1 MGIMKHG
8 HDASRGSNANH
19 DRPIAT
25 SPSETS
31 PSKTTSSKTT
41 PSEET
46 RGQSKGYALIA
57 VVYLLG
63 LIMGALDMSIVNP
76 ARTVIQNTMSVND
89 ALGVWV
95 ITIYTLAYA
104 AAIPVMGKLADR
116 HGRKSVYLLCI
127 LLFGGGSLLCGLAR
141 FTDSFE
147 LLLAAR
153 VIQAIGGGG
162 IMPVATAEF
171 GTAFPEEKRGMA
183 LGMVGMVYG
192 LSSILGPS
200 VGSGI
205 LDIFGQTEWQYIFFI
220 NVPICLIV
228 LILGIAKLPQSKAEH
243 VKPIDG
249 LGTLLL
255 TAMTLSIM
263 YGLKN
268 IDFFNLAESVASTD
282 VWPYLLIFLLLLP
295 LFILREKRAVD
306 PILNPNY
313 FTNRNIVITLI
324 CSIISGIIMMGTI
337 FFPQF
342 CENAMMMKSGSG
354 GYFIAI
360 LGIGTAIGSM
370 ASGRLIDKH
379 GVKPVLGAGFVGAA
393 IGSVFM
399 AFVACEYPNLVTVCL
414 SMFLSGAGLGFTM
427 GTPLNYMMLNNTED
441 AESNSALATM
451 SLVRSIGTAVAPAIM
466 VAFIVHASVGMQDTL
481 MNALP
486 KQVSVSPL
494 PYAAQIDQ
502 KLDDMRAD
510 EDTAEMLEGLDIPKL
525 SDYQSIDVSMNSE
538 GSDFDV
544 EISDELLEKM
554 ENSDVTTIVGVCKE
568 MTSDIFSQVKPKLI
582 SQATEGMESGL
593 VTMQEKAQEMHDG
606 LNDMQDGINE
616 MNTGLNELSSSIS
629 EMDSNISDANN
640 KISTMK
646 SALAG
651 IKEGIN
657 QMQGQIASMKQSL
670 TSPGIPDEKKTEVQ
684 AAIDQMNAKIAAYQT
699 QVTDME
705 SAINGITKGRDGMES
720 GRAEMQSARTELV
733 SARAEL
739 TSSHAELQQAY
750 DSLCET
756 IAQLEEADA
765 AIPGLFNEAETNYL
779 ASIDDNAEQIQKVY
793 QQTLNGGFRGMAIFV
808 AIIALIGLLVL
819 IPYKDN
825 KPGQKNENEAQPYTL

>member
-1 MGIMKHG
+1 MRMMRQGHEADHDHKENGKHVTS
-8 HDASRGSNANH
+8 DEQQASQE
-19 DRPIAT
+19 
-25 SPSETS
+25 PS
-31 PSKTTSSKTT
+31 T
-41 PSEET
+41 PPTHPEKT
-46 RGQSKGYALIA
+46 RGESKGYALTAI
-57 VVYLLG
+57 VYLLG

-104 AAIPVMGKLADR
+104 AAIPIMGKLADR

-162 IMPVATAEF
+162 IVPVATAEF

-228 LILGIAKLPQSKAEH
+228 LILGATKLPQNKMEN

-263 YGLKN
+263 YGLTN
-268 IDFFNLAESVASTD
+268 IDFFNLAESAASTD
-282 VWPYLLIFLLLLP
+282 VWPFLLIFLVLLP
-295 LFILREKRAVD
+295 LFMLREKRAAD
-306 PILNPNY
+306 PILNPSY
-313 FTNRNIVITLI
+313 FTDRNIVITLI
-324 CSIISGIIMMGTI
+324 CSVISGIIMMGTI

-393 IGSVFM
+393 IGSLFM
-399 AFVACEYPNLVTVCL
+399 AFVACEYPNLITVCL

-466 VAFIVHASVGMQDTL
+466 VAFIVHASVGMQDNL

-502 KLDDMRAD
+502 KLDDLRAD

-525 SDYQSIDVSMNSE
+525 EDYQSIEVDMDSE

-568 MTSDIFSQVKPKLI
+568 MTSDIFAQVKPKLI
-582 SQATEGMESGL
+582 SQANEGVESGL
-593 VTMQEKAQEMHDG
+593 SSMNKKAKE
-606 LNDMQDGINE
+606 MQDGLE
-616 MNTGLNELSSSIS
+616 
-629 EMDSNISDANN
+629 
-640 KISTMK
+640 K
-646 SALAG
+646 
-651 IKEGIN
+651 
-657 QMQGQIASMKQSL
+657 L
-670 TSPGIPDEKKTEVQ
+670 T
-684 AAIDQMNAKIAAYQT
+684 
-699 QVTDME
+699 
-705 SAINGITKGRDGMES
+705 
-720 GRAEMQSARTELV
+720 

-739 TSSHAELQQAY
+739 TSAHAELQQAY

-756 IAQLEEADA
+756 IAQLSEADA
-765 AIPGLFNEAETNYL
+765 AIPGLFDEAEANYL

-808 AIIALIGLLVL
+808 AVIALIGLLVL

-825 KPGQKNENEAQPYTL
+825 RPGHKNEPTE

>member
-1 MGIMKHG
+1 MGMMGHG
-8 HDASRGSNANH
+8 HKKDHGRKVGQEH
-19 DRPIAT
+19 DGAAAF
-25 SPSETS
+25 
-31 PSKTTSSKTT
+31 SKES
-41 PSEET
+41 
-46 RGQSKGYALIA
+46 RGQSRGYALIA

-104 AAIPVMGKLADR
+104 ASIPIMGKLADR

-141 FTDSFE
+141 FTNSFE

-192 LSSILGPS
+192 VSSILGPS

-205 LDIFGQTEWQYIFFI
+205 LEIFGQTEWQYVFFI

-228 LILGIAKLPQSKAEH
+228 LVLGAAKLPQSKEEN

-249 LGTLLL
+249 LGTFLL
-255 TAMTLSIM
+255 TGMTLSIM

-268 IDFFNLAESVASTD
+268 IDFFNLAQSVASTD
-282 VWPYLLIFLLLLP
+282 VWPFLLIFLVLLP
-295 LFILREKRAVD
+295 LFVLREKKAAD
-306 PILNPNY
+306 PILNPSY
-313 FTNRNIVITLI
+313 FTNRNIVITLV
-324 CSIISGIIMMGTI
+324 CSIISGIVMMGTI

-370 ASGRLIDKH
+370 GSGRLIDKH
-379 GVKPVLGAGFVGAA
+379 GVKPILGAGFVGAA
-393 IGSVFM
+393 VGSLFM
-399 AFVACEYPNLVTVCL
+399 AFVACEYPNLLTVCL

-427 GTPLNYMMLNNTED
+427 GTPLNYMMLNNTDD

-466 VAFIVHASVGMQDTL
+466 VAFIVHASIGMQDNL
-481 MNALP
+481 MDALP

-510 EDTAEMLEGLDIPKL
+510 EETAEMLEGLDIPRL
-525 SDYQSIDVSMNSE
+525 SDYQTIEVNMDSE

-568 MTSDIFSQVKPKLI
+568 MTSDIFAQVKPKLI
-582 SQATEGMESGL
+582 SQAAEGMETGL
-593 VTMQEKAQEMHDG
+593 VTMNEKAQEM
-606 LNDMQDGINE
+606 
-616 MNTGLNELSSSIS
+616 
-629 EMDSNISDANN
+629 
-640 KISTMK
+640 
-646 SALAG
+646 
-651 IKEGIN
+651 
-657 QMQGQIASMKQSL
+657 
-670 TSPGIPDEKKTEVQ
+670 
-684 AAIDQMNAKIAAYQT
+684 
-699 QVTDME
+699 
-705 SAINGITKGRDGMES
+705 
-720 GRAEMQSARTELV
+720 
-733 SARAEL
+733 
-739 TSSHAELQQAY
+739 QQAY
-750 DSLCET
+750 DSLAET

-765 AIPGLFNEAETNYL
+765 AIPGLFDEAEANYL
-779 ASIDDNAEQIQKVY
+779 TSIDDNAEQIQQVY

-808 AIIALIGLLVL
+808 AIVALIGLLVL
-819 IPYKDN
+819 VPYKDN
-825 KPGQKNENEAQPYTL
+825 RPGQKNEVIEV

>member
-1 MGIMKHG
+1 MMVTMGHSHKEDKENEMGQG
-8 HDASRGSNANH
+8 HNPDSHAHRHQADKGGKGPSAAS
-19 DRPIAT
+19 
-25 SPSETS
+25 
-31 PSKTTSSKTT
+31 T
-41 PSEET
+41 PLKDT
-46 RGQSKGYALIA
+46 RGQNKGYVLIA
-57 VVYLLG
+57 IVYLLG

-76 ARTVIQNTMSVND
+76 ARTVIQNTMGVDD

-104 AAIPVMGKLADR
+104 SAIPIMGKLADR
-116 HGRKSVYLLCI
+116 HGRKGIYLLCI
-127 LLFGGGSLLCGLAR
+127 LLFGAGSLLCGLAR
-141 FTDSFE
+141 FTDRFE
-147 LLLAAR
+147 LLLVAR

-192 LSSILGPS
+192 VSSILGPS

-205 LDIFGQTEWQYIFFI
+205 LEIFGQTEWQYVFFI
-220 NVPICLIV
+220 NVPICLVV
-228 LILGIAKLPQSKAEH
+228 LVLGIMRLPQSKAEN

-255 TAMTLSIM
+255 TVMTLSIM

-268 IDFFNLAESVASTD
+268 IDFFNLSESIASID
-282 VWPYLLIFLLLLP
+282 VWPFLLIFAALLP
-295 LFILREKRAVD
+295 LFVLREKRAAD

-379 GVKPVLGAGFVGAA
+379 GVKPVLGAGFIGAA
-393 IGSVFM
+393 VGSLFM
-399 AFVACEYPNLVTVCL
+399 AFVACEYPSLLTVCL

-427 GTPLNYMMLNNTED
+427 GTPLNYMMLNNTDD

-466 VAFIVHASVGMQDTL
+466 VAFIVHASVGMQDNL
-481 MNALP
+481 MEAMP

-502 KLDDMRAD
+502 RLDDMRAD
-510 EDTAEMLEGLDIPKL
+510 GDTAQMLEGIDIPRL
-525 SDYQSIDVSMNSE
+525 EDYQSIEVNMNP
-538 GSDFDV
+538 GDSDFDV
-544 EISDELLEKM
+544 EVSDDILKKM
-554 ENSDVTTIVGVCKE
+554 ENSDVTTIVDVCKE
-568 MTSDIFSQVKPKLI
+568 MSSDIFAQIKPRLV
-582 SQATEGMESGL
+582 SQATDGIESGL
-593 VTMQEKAQEMHDG
+593 AAMDEKAQEMQTALDQ
-606 LNDMQDGINE
+606 MQSGING
-616 MNTGLNELSSSIS
+616 MGTANPGMQTVRS
-629 EMDSNISDANN
+629 EMASSY
-640 KISTMK
+640 
-646 SALAG
+646 
-651 IKEGIN
+651 EE
-657 QMQGQIASMKQSL
+657 MQQAHDSL
-670 TSPGIPDEKKTEVQ
+670 T
-684 AAIDQMNAKIAAYQT
+684 
-699 QVTDME
+699 
-705 SAINGITKGRDGMES
+705 
-720 GRAEMQSARTELV
+720 
-733 SARAEL
+733 
-739 TSSHAELQQAY
+739 
-750 DSLCET
+750 ET
-756 IAQLEEADA
+756 IDQLEEVDA
-765 AIPGLFNEAETNYL
+765 AIPSLFDEAESNYIE
-779 ASIDDNAEQIQKVY
+779 SIGDNGEQIQEVY
-793 QQTLNGGFRGMAIFV
+793 QQTLNNGFRGMAIFV
-808 AIIALIGLLVL
+808 VVVALIGLLVL

-825 KPGQKNENEAQPYTL
+825 KPGHKNEDEVVEV